1 MFAER
6 FPAVHWAD
14 LPLPVFR
21 SRLRYL
27 CLMPGLPVVQ
37 VQPTQAAGAEG
48 GRKKIIYIDRS
59 GSQTPPGGS
68 ESSQG
73 ESSRANLTIRAG

>member
-1 MFAER
+1 VIDGMFAER

-37 VQPTQAAGAEG
+37 VNPPQADGAA
-48 GRKKIIYIDRS
+48 RKKIIYIDRS
-59 GSQTPPGGS
+59 GPAS
-68 ESSQG
+68 
-73 ESSRANLTIRAG
+73 ANPVNPSNAELTVRT